1 MKVISDIKEMRA
13 FCDGERAKGSSI
25 ALVPTMGALHR
36 GHLALIEEARR
47 GAKAVVLSIFVNPTQ
62 FSPGED
68 LSAYPRDLAADLVK
82 ARAAGVAVVFTPTAE
97 AMYPPGFQTEV
108 RVRDLE
114 RHLCGLTRPGHFV
127 GVATVVLKLFNIT
140 RPDLAVFGEKD
151 YQQLL
156 LIRRMVRDL
165 DLGLEIRGVATVREP
180 DGLAMSSRNRY
191 LSPEERRAAAII
203 PRALEEARRL
213 ARRGPAS
220 TEEVLS
226 EVEKALKAEPLVA
239 VEYVVA
245 ADAETLEEVS
255 KVRGDGGVLLQVAAR
270 VGRARLIDHVI
281 L

>member
-1 MKVISDIKEMRA
+1 LKVISDIKEMRA